1 MKKIDKFK
9 WTAVA
14 AVSAVV
20 LATIVLAFVAPVYLI
35 TLWLGF
41 CAGYIEVRALTLY
54 SKELQY
60 GKNILATD
68 PETEVKTEEIP
79 GVAETAVKAIQSY
92 AVVEAAAFEE
102 KPVEKSKP
110 NTEEKKTKKRISA
123 KKKTK

>member
-1 MKKIDKFK
+1 MEKIDKFK

-20 LATIVLAFVAPVYLI
+20 LATIVLAFIAPIYLI

-60 GKNILATD
+60 KKNILVTD
-68 PETEVKTEEIP
+68 PEVKTVEVPEA
-79 GVAETAVKAIQSY
+79 VADPRQEN
-92 AVVEAAAFEE
+92 VVSEE
-102 KPVEKSKP
+102 KPAEESNPV
-110 NTEEKKTKKRISA
+110 TEGKKTKKREA
-123 KKKTK
+123 TKKKTK

>member
-54 SKELQY
+54 SKELRY
-60 GKNILATD
+60 EKNILATD
-68 PETEVKTEEIP
+68 PEVKTERVPE
-79 GVAETAVKAIQSY
+79 VKEVFVKAIQKD
-92 AVVEAAAFEE
+92 AVPEVAFER
-102 KPVEKSKP
+102 PVEEESKP
-110 NTEEKKTKKRISA
+110 NTEEKKTRKRVVA

>member
-14 AVSAVV
+14 AVSVVV

-41 CAGYIEVRALTLY
+41 CAGYVEVRALTLY

-60 GKNILATD
+60 EKNILATD
-68 PETEVKTEEIP
+68 QEVKTEEMP
-79 GVAETAVKAIQSY
+79 EVAEVFVKAIPND
-92 AVVEAAAFEE
+92 AVPETALE

-110 NTEEKKTKKRISA
+110 DTEEKKAKKRVAA

>member
-60 GKNILATD
+60 EKNILATD
-68 PETEVKTEEIP
+68 PGVKTEEMP
-79 GVAETAVKAIQSY
+79 EVFVKAISKD
-92 AVVEAAAFEE
+92 AVPEVEFER
-102 KPVEKSKP
+102 PVEKSKP
-110 NTEEKKTKKRISA
+110 DTEEKKAKKRVAA
-123 KKKTK
+123 KKKTKTNK